1 MPVAAGFVVL
11 VAGCGAHPPA
21 PAAVSSAR
29 PDPGAAPSSSVTGL
43 AALDPCALLS
53 TVDRSTAGLSAPG
66 QGRTIGGNRACDW
79 TQTGVYGLT
88 ITLDDRTALAD
99 LTVAEGTGQRLRIGR
114 HPAIKV
120 SDTAAGDGTCAVL
133 LSAGDNA
140 SAQVDVTNSGFS
152 DTTLACDRA
161 GTVARL
167 IEPELP

>member
-1 MPVAAGFVVL
+1 V
-11 VAGCGAHPPA
+11 
-21 PAAVSSAR
+21 VSSA
-29 PDPGAAPSSSVTGL
+29 APVPSAPPSASATGL

-79 TQTGVYGLT
+79 TQTGVFGLT
-88 ITLDDRTALAD
+88 ITLDEQTALSD
-99 LTVAEGTGQRLRIGR
+99 LTVAKGTGQKLTIGR
-114 HPAIKV
+114 HPAIRV
-120 SDTAAGDGTCAVL
+120 SDVSAGDGTCAVL

-140 SAQVDVTNSGFS
+140 SAQVDVTNSAFS